1 MASAKLVADPVTTDP
16 LATGPAATPAG
27 APAATP
33 PPPPLTTSTTSP
45 STTTTRP
52 ATTTKP
58 AATTTAIGTTTAT
71 TATTTT
77 PSLAETTVASGLV
90 ISGHGW
96 GHGVGMAQWGANGYA
111 QHGWD
116 YRQILAHYYQ
126 GTTVATHSAPAV
138 RVLLVG
144 GRSRV
149 TRASASAWKGVD
161 AQGTSVALPAGA
173 LEGAAD
179 LVVSGRTLS
188 SPLTFSPRTT
198 PLRFGQSSF
207 RGTAL

>member
-1 MASAKLVADPVTTDP
+1 MASAKLVADPVATDP
-16 LATGPAATPAG
+16 LATGPSATPIVSTV
-27 APAATP
+27 ATTT
-33 PPPPLTTSTTSP
+33 PPLTTGTTRAA
-45 STTTTRP
+45 TTTTRP
-52 ATTTKP
+52 ATTTK
-58 AATTTAIGTTTAT
+58 AASTSVGTTTST

-77 PSLAETTVASGLV
+77 SSLAETTVAGGLV

-149 TRASASAWKGVD
+149 TVASDSAWKVVD
-161 AQGTSVALPAGA
+161 
-173 LEGAAD
+173 
-179 LVVSGRTLS
+179 
-188 SPLTFSPRTT
+188 
-198 PLRFGQSSF
+198 
-207 RGTAL
+207 